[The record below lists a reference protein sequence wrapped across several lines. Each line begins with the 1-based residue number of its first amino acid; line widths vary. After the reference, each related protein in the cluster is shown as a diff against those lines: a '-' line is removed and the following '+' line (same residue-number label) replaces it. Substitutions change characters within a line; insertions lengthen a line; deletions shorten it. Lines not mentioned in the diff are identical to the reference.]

1 MSNPIKALSR
11 NERIFWI
18 VSLII
23 VTLSNFFSGD
33 FNILTLAAAL
43 IGVTAVLF
51 GAKGNVWGQ
60 ILISVFAILYGIIS
74 WRNRYWGEMITY
86 LGMSLPMALWSIYT
100 WIRNPSSEN
109 TAEVKINKLNAKN
122 YILLIS
128 SGVAV
133 TIGFYFLLKFFD
145 TPNLIFST
153 LSIIT
158 SFFAAAL
165 TMLRSSYFALWY
177 AMNDVILIVL
187 WVMASI
193 ANPVY
198 IPVIANFVVFLF
210 HDLYGFY
217 SWKKREKTQ
226 NTEEKTQNDV

>member
-11 NERIFWI
+11 NEKIFWL
-18 VSLII
+18 VSLAI
-23 VTLSNFFSGD
+23 VALSNVFSQD
-33 FNILTLAAAL
+33 FSILTLAAAL

-74 WRNRYWGEMITY
+74 WQNRYWGEMITY

-109 TAEVKINKLNAKN
+109 NAEVKINKLNAKN
-122 YILLIS
+122 YILLIA

-133 TIGFYFLLKFFD
+133 TVGFYFLLKFFD

-153 LSIIT
+153 LSIMT

-165 TMLRSSYFALWY
+165 TMLRSSYFAMWY

-187 WVMASI
+187 WVLAAMN
-193 ANPVY
+193 NPIY
-198 IPVIANFVVFLF
+198 IPVIVNFAVFLF

-217 SWKKREKTQ
+217 SWKKREKKQ
-226 NTEEKTQNDV
+226 VSTE

>member
-11 NERIFWI
+11 NEKIFWL
-18 VSLII
+18 VSLAI
-23 VTLSNFFSGD
+23 VALSNVFSQD
-33 FNILTLAAAL
+33 FSMLTLAAAL

-74 WRNRYWGEMITY
+74 WQNRYWGEMITY

-100 WIRNPSSEN
+100 WIRNPSAEN
-109 TAEVKINKLNAKN
+109 NAEVKINKLNAKN
-122 YILLIS
+122 YILLIA

-133 TIGFYFLLKFFD
+133 TVGFYFMLKFFD

-153 LSIIT
+153 LSIMT

-187 WVMASI
+187 WVLAAI
-193 ANPVY
+193 NNPIY
-198 IPVIANFVVFLF
+198 IPVIVNFVVFLF

-217 SWKKREKTQ
+217 SWKKREKKQ
-226 NTEEKTQNDV
+226 VSTE

>member
-74 WRNRYWGEMITY
+74 WQNRYWGEMITY

-165 TMLRSSYFALWY
+165 TMLRSSYFAMWY

>member
-1 MSNPIKALSR
+1 MSNPINALSK

-18 VSLII
+18 VSLVI
-23 VTLSNFFSGD
+23 VALSNFFSKD

-74 WRNRYWGEMITY
+74 WQYQYWSEMITY

-100 WIRNPSSEN
+100 WIKNPSAEN
-109 TAEVKINKLNAKN
+109 SAEVKISRLNVKKRV
-122 YILLIS
+122 LLAIA
-128 SGVAV
+128 GIVV
-133 TIGFYFLLKFFD
+133 TIGFYFLLRYFE

-153 LSIIT
+153 LSVMT

-165 TMLRSSYFALWY
+165 TMMRSSYFALWY

-187 WVMASI
+187 WVLAAIS
-193 ANPVY
+193 NPMY
-198 IPVIANFVVFLF
+198 IPVIVNFAVFLC

-217 SWKKREKTQ
+217 SWKKREGKQ
-226 NTEEKTQNDV
+226 

>member
-74 WRNRYWGEMITY
+74 WQNRYWGEMITY

-109 TAEVKINKLNAKN
+109 KAEVKINKLNAKN

-198 IPVIANFVVFLF
+198 IPVIANFVVFLL

>member
-11 NERIFWI
+11 NEKIFWL
-18 VSLII
+18 VSLAI
-23 VTLSNFFSGD
+23 VALSNVFSQD
-33 FNILTLAAAL
+33 FSMLTLAAAL

-74 WRNRYWGEMITY
+74 WQNRYWSEMITY

-100 WIRNPSSEN
+100 WIRNPSAEN
-109 TAEVKINKLNAKN
+109 NAEVKINKLNAKN
-122 YILLIS
+122 YILLIA

-133 TIGFYFLLKFFD
+133 TVGFYFMLKFFD

-153 LSIIT
+153 LSIMT

-187 WVMASI
+187 WVLAAI
-193 ANPVY
+193 NNPIY
-198 IPVIANFVVFLF
+198 IPVIVNFVVFLF

-217 SWKKREKTQ
+217 SWKKREKKQ
-226 NTEEKTQNDV
+226 VSTE